1 MKGKVNCRGL
11 VDALEDLTLAKGL
24 RHLELWDQ
32 SLHTKSV
39 EKISK
44 ARPNV
49 AIVQGESVG
58 DGIAAQMVAARTGG
72 GYMHVYLGG
81 RLVDTDGGSGFGDF
95 GYGDLEYEDFGYGDF
110 EGMDLDG
117 YF

>member
-11 VDALEDLTLAKGL
+11 VDVLEDMTLAKRL

-39 EKISK
+39 GKVPK
-44 ARPNV
+44 TRPKM
-49 AIVQGESVG
+49 AIVKGESVG

-72 GYMHVYLGG
+72 GYMDVYLGG
-81 RLVDTDGGSGFGDF
+81 HLVHTSDTFGFGGF
-95 GYGDLEYEDFGYGDF
+95 GYDDFEYEDFGYGDF